1 MTNAILAFLSYFV
14 TAAVLLGIFVLIYVW
29 VTPYREFQLIRDG
42 NSAAAITL
50 AGAVLGFT
58 FPLMASVYY
67 TQSLREMVAWAGVT
81 CVVQLLVFVCV
92 RRRAHQIKEGNV
104 ASAIT
109 IASFSL
115 AAGLLNAV
123 CISH

>member
-14 TAAVLLGIFVLIYVW
+14 TASVLLGIFVLVYVW

-81 CVVQLLVFVCV
+81 CVVQLLVFVGV
-92 RRRAHQIKEGNV
+92 RRRAHQIEEGNV